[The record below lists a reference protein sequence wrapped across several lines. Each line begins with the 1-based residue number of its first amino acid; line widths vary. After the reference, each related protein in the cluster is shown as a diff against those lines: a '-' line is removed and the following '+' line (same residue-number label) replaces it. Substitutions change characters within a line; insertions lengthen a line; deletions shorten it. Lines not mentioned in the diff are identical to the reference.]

1 MNKLGFKNFRRFI
14 DFPALELG
22 DINILVG
29 ANNSG
34 KSTFVKAAMLVMNF
48 LKNAKAVKAGE
59 LPKFYFSGIL
69 HVNIDTF
76 DRALCDDA
84 TDNTITFSTTIEDV
98 FDSVS
103 FDIVVH
109 RDADKGDRSYGNV
122 EQIICTLEKKD
133 EDEIKTVMFQLTFDF
148 EHKQTIFNQSMD
160 KEDAQPIT
168 LPLNC
173 DADKTDHLIL
183 SLLDDLISYA
193 DENDTEEKNMN
204 LMNRRA
210 FVSPQEIE
218 EIKNSIDMID
228 IQRSSIAQALVW
240 PIEYIYAHGASQS
253 PLFDTK
259 NLNDVNAKVVEQF
272 YKISGYRP
280 VKDFV
285 SKWLKEFEVG
295 SNFSVDCIEG
305 SAYKVSIKKGKH
317 KTNLGDMGMGSIQI
331 VILIMHIAEIINEL
345 GGFYDSNLNN
355 ESIIF
360 IEEPE
365 QNLHPALQ
373 SKLAD
378 FFADVVANFGGRYI
392 IETHSEYLVRRSQV
406 LVALDNMAREKTDTL
421 CDTSMR
427 SMGEFKEIREHKV
440 EKPLFEVF
448 SVTYFDKDGQRSM
461 KYQKSGRFDQSFGP
475 GFFDEAGKS
484 NMRLIAIRKG
494 E

>member
-14 DFPALELG
+14 DFPAIELG

-48 LKNAKAVKAGE
+48 LKKAKAVRAGE
-59 LPKFYFSGIL
+59 LPKFYFSEVS

-76 DRALCDDA
+76 DRALSDNA
-84 TDNTITFSTTIEDV
+84 TDNTITFSATIEEE
-98 FDSVS
+98 FDSV

-122 EQIICTLEKKD
+122 KKIICTFEYKCK
-133 EDEIKTVMFQLTFDF
+133 DEIKSVKFKLTFDF
-148 EHKQTIFNQSMD
+148 ERKQTIFDESMD
-160 KEDAQPIT
+160 KEYSQPIT

-173 DADKTDHLIL
+173 DTNKTDNLIL
-183 SLLDDLISYA
+183 SLFDDLISYNNKN
-193 DENDTEEKNMN
+193 EKEERNMKQ
-204 LMNRRA
+204 MDRGA
-210 FVSPQEIE
+210 FIMQNELE
-218 EIKNSIDMID
+218 EIKNSIDIID
-228 IQRSSIAQALVW
+228 IQRSSFAQTLVW

-259 NLNDVNAKVVEQF
+259 NLNDINAKVVEQF
-272 YKISGYRP
+272 YKISGFQP
-280 VKDFV
+280 VKNFV
-285 SKWLKEFEVG
+285 SKWLMEFEVG
-295 SNFSVDCIEG
+295 SNLSVDCIEG
-305 SAYKVSIKKGKH
+305 SAYKVSIKNGKL

-331 VILIMHIAEIINEL
+331 VILIMHIAEIISKL

-355 ESIIF
+355 EAIIF

-373 SKLAD
+373 SRLAD
-378 FFADVVANFGGRYI
+378 FFSYVVANFGGRYI

-406 LVALDNMAREKTDTL
+406 LVAEDNMKKDRKDVFRFATP
-421 CDTSMR
+421 R
-427 SMGEFKEIREHKV
+427 SNNVFDEFRKRKV

-448 SVTYFDKDGQRSM
+448 SVTYFDKDEQRSM
-461 KYQKSGRFDQSFGP
+461 RYQESGRFDRSFGP
-475 GFFDEAGKS
+475 GFLDEAGKS
-484 NMRLIAIRKG
+484 NIRLMQIERGI

>member
-59 LPKFYFSGIL
+59 LPKFYFSDVP

-76 DRALCDDA
+76 DRALSDDA
-84 TDNTITFSTTIEDV
+84 TDNTITFSATIEEE
-98 FDSVS
+98 FDSV

-122 EQIICTLEKKD
+122 EKIICTFENKD
-133 EDEIKTVMFQLTFDF
+133 DYEIKSVKFKLTFDF
-148 EHKQTIFNQSMD
+148 ERKHTIFDESMD
-160 KEDAQPIT
+160 KENSQPIS

-173 DADKTDHLIL
+173 DTSKTDNLIL
-183 SLLDDLISYA
+183 SLFDDLISYD
-193 DENDTEEKNMN
+193 DEDNKEEKNMSQ
-204 LMNRRA
+204 MNRRA
-210 FVSPQEIE
+210 FIMQNELE
-218 EIKNSIDMID
+218 EIKNSIDIID
-228 IQRSSIAQALVW
+228 IQRSSIAQTFAW

-272 YKISGYRP
+272 YKISGFQP

-285 SKWLKEFEVG
+285 RKWLMEFEVG
-295 SNFSVDCIEG
+295 SNLSVDCIEG
-305 SAYKVSIKKGKH
+305 SAYKVSIKNGKR

-331 VILIMHIAEIINEL
+331 VILIMHVAEIISEL

-355 ESIIF
+355 EAIIF

-373 SKLAD
+373 SRLAD

-406 LVALDNMAREKTDTL
+406 LVAEDNKESQGKDAL
-421 CDTSMR
+421 CFTTPGSFDIFDESHR
-427 SMGEFKEIREHKV
+427 RKV
-440 EKPLFEVF
+440 EKTLSEVF
-448 SVTYFDKDGQRSM
+448 SVTYFDKNGQRSM

-475 GFFDEAGKS
+475 GFLDEAGKW
-484 NMRLIAIRKG
+484 NIKLMQIERGI